1 MAFATHL
8 STETQAKVTSGLLLN
23 KSIRLFLVFIL
34 FAQWCAVKWKS
45 LSHVWLFATPW
56 TPVCQGPLPMGFYR
70 PEYWSSCH
78 SLLQGI
84 LQPRDWT
91 WVSCTAGRF
100 FTIWAT
106 REAQCLITGSPGRKN
121 ALVCSIFLSCGGNTP
136 TVTDFRPPTWQQR
149 WAELRQELR
158 MAQDPASQ
166 MQSRPTGQRCKKK
179 KKSGSDA
186 LGMVDY
192 LLFFSITCFIAGAY
206 SVTFNNG
213 RG

>member
-56 TPVCQGPLPMGFYR
+56 TPACQGPLSMGFYR
-70 PEYWSSCH
+70 PEYWSGCR

-84 LQPRDWT
+84 LPTQGLNLGLLAGKMLWFAVFFFPVVEILLTAIDSGHQHDSGGGRSGGR
-91 WVSCTAGRF
+91 SCAWHR
-100 FTIWAT
+100 I
-106 REAQCLITGSPGRKN
+106 
-121 ALVCSIFLSCGGNTP
+121 
-136 TVTDFRPPTWQQR
+136 
-149 WAELRQELR
+149 
-158 MAQDPASQ
+158 PASQ

-179 KKSGSDA
+179 KSGSDA
-186 LGMVDY
+186 LGMVDC
-192 LLFFSITCFIAGAY
+192 LLLFSITCFIAGAY